1 MFQMVASLLFQ
12 MEIEQ
17 LSLDLH
23 RDNVVGLLEVNH
35 ESVEA
40 PTRITPPP
48 EIFTFQPCSWS
59 PQGFFIHRVT
69 FAAQILAPAD
79 S

>member
-40 PTRITPPP
+40 PTRITPPRRFSLSSHAHGAP
-48 EIFTFQPCSWS
+48 RDSS
-59 PQGFFIHRVT
+59 FIG
-69 FAAQILAPAD
+69 
-79 S
+79 

>member
-48 EIFTFQPCSWS
+48 GDFHFPAMLMEP
-59 PQGFFIHRVT
+59 PG
-69 FAAQILAPAD
+69 ILH